1 MSALKYENQH
11 EESPNTEDEKKNSN
25 FIQLYRD
32 NISAIRWL
40 SKHNATALEMF
51 LFILEHMDHTN
62 ALACSYAVFEEA
74 LGKSKAT
81 VTRAV
86 KVLKDNGFL
95 SVLKMGTSNVYII
108 NQEVAW
114 SSWDNKK
121 KYCKFNGNMLISH
134 KENKDYRY
142 SKTSTKVKFLEPSET
157 EGEKA
162 KRLES
167 ED

>member
-1 MSALKYENQH
+1 
-11 EESPNTEDEKKNSN
+11 
-25 FIQLYRD
+25 
-32 NISAIRWL
+32 
-40 SKHNATALEMF
+40 
-51 LFILEHMDHTN
+51 MDHTN

-162 KRLES
+162 RRLGS
-167 ED
+167 E